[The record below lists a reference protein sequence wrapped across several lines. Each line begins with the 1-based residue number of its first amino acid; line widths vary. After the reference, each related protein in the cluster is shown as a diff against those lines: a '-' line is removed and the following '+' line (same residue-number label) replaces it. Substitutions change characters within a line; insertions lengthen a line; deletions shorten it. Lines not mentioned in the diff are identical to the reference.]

1 MHRVTALE
9 LRPEAM
15 PPMPDDSR
23 GNGNRWTGLSR
34 WRLPP
39 APTLDLE
46 AVAVTVDLG
55 PDTVLVKYEY
65 VVVDAEKQTTRA
77 VISTTPWEW

>member
-1 MHRVTALE
+1 MHRVTASE

-15 PPMPDDSR
+15 PPMPDDAKP
-23 GNGNRWTGLSR
+23 L
-34 WRLPP
+34 LPD
-39 APTLDLE
+39 APTLDPE

-65 VVVDAEKQTTRA
+65 IVVDAEKQTTRA
-77 VISTTPWEW
+77 VIGTEEWKW